1 MTNTNKIDFT
11 KPLQTRSGLKVR
23 ILSTAFAFEQ
33 LDSNYSITA
42 EVETRGYQSY
52 DIDGKYYSG
61 DDEEFY
67 LDLQNIPEE
76 TFEQKVERFKRS
88 EFYISD
94 KEHQYGNEIV
104 IWHHATGFEIF
115 TSFENAMESVY
126 FK

>member
-1 MTNTNKIDFT
+1 MIDTNKIDFT
-11 KPLQTRSGLKVR
+11 KPLQTCSGLKVR
-23 ILSTAFAFEQ
+23 ILSTAFE
-33 LDSNYSITA
+33 LGNLSGYPVIA
-42 EVETRGYQSY
+42 EVEGEGYLTYTSAGKQYNY
-52 DIDGKYYSG
+52 DSSEY
-61 DDEEFY
+61 
-67 LDLQNIPEE
+67 DLQNIPEE